1 MSQIA
6 MFANPCGEDIS
17 WQPGQEKARK
27 TFWETTTRQ
36 LRPILARLRHRLH
49 GGHWVEPCAGR
60 GVIPRL
66 CAEILP
72 ELGRPLP
79 VCWTLYEIADA
90 EAALLAL
97 PGHVTSIGEPGMRVQ
112 SPMDFLALDNGH
124 AGKDVAMVVTNLPW
138 PEPGLGIVRKAF
150 DLYPHADVLALCDM
164 LPILRDWRTEGGPR
178 AEWLAEH
185 QPDWYV
191 LPGRNS
197 GARAL
202 TFEGAS
208 NELATALAWMH
219 WPVGQRDRT
228 QGTMEILRP

>member
-6 MFANPCGEDIS
+6 MFAPPDEVDIS
-17 WQPGQEKARK
+17 WPPGQEKARK
-27 TFWETTTRQ
+27 TFWETTERQ

-60 GVIPRL
+60 GAIPRL

-79 VCWTLYEIADA
+79 VYWTMYEIADA
-90 EAALLAL
+90 DLAL
-97 PGHVTSIGEPGMRVQ
+97 SSLPAEVSASGRFVAYTPS
-112 SPMDFLALDNGH
+112 DFLALTNVH
-124 AGKDVAMVVTNLPW
+124 TATDVSMVITNLPW

-150 DLYPHADVLALCDM
+150 SLYPHADVLALCDM
-164 LPILRDWRTEGGPR
+164 QPILRDWRTEAGPR
-178 AEWLAEH
+178 AEWLAAH

-202 TFEGAS
+202 TFEGAGA
-208 NELATALAWMH
+208 ELATALAWMH
-219 WPVGQRDRT
+219 WPTGQRDRT
-228 QGTMEILRP
+228 QGKMEILRP